1 MPVFPAFEVLE
12 QVRGTNSSLAKEA
25 ILKGIEDE
33 DILQEVQRALFYGRN
48 SYLTYNIKK
57 VPPYNPSKT
66 QHVSLNDFYA
76 VLNAMNA
83 NSLSGNAAI
92 KEITS
97 ILEASTTH
105 NAKWFV
111 SILTK
116 NIDVGMGASSINKI
130 WKDLIPT
137 FDVQLAY
144 PIADYWHTVT
154 FPTYVEEKHNGLRG
168 VAITK
173 PEVFRFS
180 SRQGKDFPAGEAYRA
195 TVEILADGQKV
206 VFDGEVKGVLLNPKC
221 KKAVEA
227 HAAGKSWEFT
237 QANSMLGNM
246 STTLEDMKKY
256 CAFFIW
262 DVVDYDYFMSQGK
275 EGHDDPLKIRK
286 MKLKKMF
293 DKAGDLGG
301 FVRMC
306 DTHLAHSKED
316 VYKFR
321 DYILSLGGEGAMVK
335 DPNRSYDCTRSTACL
350 KHKKFYPCD
359 MRIVG
364 AIEGKGHAK
373 GTLGALMMEGEHHTE
388 GMIKCK
394 VGTGWTAPEADMLWA
409 MYLGG
414 TLVGKIAELEY
425 QEITVGKSLLFP
437 SYEHLREDKT
447 ETSFY

>member
-1 MPVFPAFEVLE
+1 MFPAFEILA
-12 QVRGTNSSLAKEA
+12 QVRATNSSLAKDA
-25 ILKGIEDE
+25 ILKGMSSEE
-33 DILQEVQRALFYGRN
+33 LVKEVQRALFYGRN

-57 VPPYNPSKT
+57 IDPFTPTTNQATTLDQFYGLLEK
-66 QHVSLNDFYA
+66 LNDT
-76 VLNAMNA
+76 
-83 NSLSGNAAI
+83 SLSGNAAM
-92 KEITS
+92 KEVVS
-97 ILEASTTH
+97 ALNGSTKE
-105 NAKWFV
+105 NADWFV

-116 NIDVGMGASSINKI
+116 NIDVGMGASSINKV
-130 WKDLIPT
+130 WKDLVPT

-168 VAITK
+168 AAITK
-173 PEVFRFS
+173 PDAFRFT

-195 TVEILADGQKV
+195 TIELLAGGEKFM
-206 VFDGEVKGVLLNPKC
+206 FDGEVKGVKLNPKC

-246 STTLEDMKKY
+246 STTLEDMREY
-256 CAFFIW
+256 CALFIW

-275 EGHDDPLKIRK
+275 QGKDDPLKIRK
-286 MKLKKMF
+286 MKLKQLF

-306 DTHLAHSKED
+306 STHLAHSKED

-321 DYILSLGGEGAMVK
+321 DYIISMGGEGAMVK

-364 AIEGKGHAK
+364 AIEGKGHSK
-373 GTLGALMMEGEHHTE
+373 GTLGALMMEAEHHTA
-388 GMIKCK
+388 GLIKCK

-414 TLVGKIAELEY
+414 TLLGKIAELEY
-425 QEITVGKSLLFP
+425 QEITVGNSLLFP